1 MKEKVLF
8 KVELVVRDEPGVIEK
23 LETKF
28 VNLSLKGNVISSHI
42 SKYYL

>member
-1 MKEKVLF
+1 MKERVVF
-8 KVELVVRDEPGVIEK
+8 KVELLIEDEPEVIEK